1 MGMMFGPGGGG
12 TMGKVTA
19 ITGNELT
26 IKDDQGQV
34 FKVETGPN
42 SRIRKNR
49 EEAKITDIHIGDTIV
64 AGGNVDDQAKT
75 IGAMFVS
82 VLTPEQAAEAEK
94 RRAEF
99 GKTWTAGRITAIK
112 DLTVTIERPDKVTQT
127 VTVDENTTFKKGAR
141 GEAADITF
149 PEIKVGQMLR
159 ADGAL
164 KDGNF
169 LATNLVVSE
178 PRQPGEGRGGYGG
191 RPGAPGGPGAAQ
203 PQTPP
208 STNSTPPQPPSQD

>member
-1 MGMMFGPGGGG
+1 
-12 TMGKVTA
+12 MGKVTA
-19 ITGNELT
+19 ITGTELT
-26 IKDDQGQV
+26 IKDDQGQT

-49 EEAKITDIHIGDTIV
+49 EEAKVSDIHVGDTV
-64 AGGNVDDQAKT
+64 MAAGNLDDTAKT
-75 IGAMFVS
+75 IGAMFVV

-99 GKTWTAGRITAIK
+99 GKTWTAGKITAIK

-149 PEIKVGQMLR
+149 PDVKVGQMLR

-169 LATNLVVSE
+169 LATGVVVSE
-178 PRQPGEGRGGYGG
+178 PRQPGEGRFG
-191 RPGAPGGPGAAQ
+191 RGPAAPGPPSGQVQ
-203 PQTPP
+203 PATPP
-208 STNSTPPQPPSQD
+208 PGTAVPQQP